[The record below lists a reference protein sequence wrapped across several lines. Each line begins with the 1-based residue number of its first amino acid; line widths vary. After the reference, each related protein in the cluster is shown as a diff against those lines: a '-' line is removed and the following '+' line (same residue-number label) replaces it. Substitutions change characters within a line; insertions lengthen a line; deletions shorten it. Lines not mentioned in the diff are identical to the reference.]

1 MRSGMNVEVIELHL
15 IVRGEVQGVGYRAI
29 VQEHARALK
38 LLGTVCNLSDGSVE
52 IFVHGPPETVA
63 QFLQL
68 IRHQIGFAQVR
79 DIAQK
84 QVSPLNQ
91 YINFTIIRN
100 S

>member
-1 MRSGMNVEVIELHL
+1 MNVEVIELHL

-29 VQEHARALK
+29 VKEHARALK
-38 LLGTVCNLSDGSVE
+38 LLGTASNLSDGSVE
-52 IFVHGPPETVA
+52 IFVQGPPETIA
-63 QFLQL
+63 QFLQQ

-100 S
+100 T